1 VVVEVTVGLCRIKR
15 RRRSRCWGD
24 RDVGPRPLRLAL
36 AEARRGP
43 HRAVARRHHRCPCE
57 EGGDVADGT
66 AAASA
71 SSSPAT
77 GREEEGAEVVVLSAC
92 I

>member
-15 RRRSRCWGD
+15 RSRGVGEIAMLGRD
-24 RDVGPRPLRLAL
+24 RCGLPSPKPAG
-36 AEARRGP
+36 GP
-43 HRAVARRHHRCPCE
+43 HRAIARRHHRCPCE
-57 EGGDVADGT
+57 EGGDAADGT